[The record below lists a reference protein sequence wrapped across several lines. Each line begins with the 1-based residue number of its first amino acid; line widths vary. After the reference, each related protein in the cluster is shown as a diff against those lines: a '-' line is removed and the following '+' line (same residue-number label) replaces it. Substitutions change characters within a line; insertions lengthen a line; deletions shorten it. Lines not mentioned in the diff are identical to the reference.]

1 MPYIKPDRREP
12 LILSREAENPGE
24 LNFLLSREIK
34 AYLDRKGLSYH
45 TINDALGA
53 LEAAKQEF
61 YRRVVAPYEDLKIRE
76 NGDVY

>member
-12 LILSREAENPGE
+12 LIQSREAESPGE
-24 LNFLLSREIK
+24 LNFLLSRELVT
-34 AYLDRKGLSYH
+34 YLDRKGLSYH

-53 LEAAKQEF
+53 LEGAKLEF

-76 NGDVY
+76 NGDIY